1 MAGRQTRGRQR
12 IPMRLIQSQDD
23 LYATFSKRR
32 VGLYKKASELSTLCG
47 VDIGIIIF
55 SPTDNPYSFFHPSM
69 ESVIERYRNPNQPQS
84 DFARIV
90 EAHTRTRIEQLN
102 KRLDEVQDMKE
113 QIKER
118 EKYLDEVI
126 KTQPKGWWEQ
136 PIESLNAQQV
146 KEWKAWFG
154 DLHARVTS
162 RIEELRNGGSGSL
175 ENAPVLSD
183 PPSASTAIIPSMF
196 AQNYIPSAD
205 TSYTPSGGIAEA
217 DQLPGQYYYAS
228 PQGQDPFVAG
238 LSQFYAPPQGHDP
251 SAPSTYQYYNLQGAP
266 DPSGAGSSQYSGS
279 TPVQDPSSAG
289 PSQYY
294 GPPSG
299 QNPSGTGPSQYHGPP
314 PSQNPSGARPNQYFG
329 PPLAQNPSGAGSGQY
344 HAPPPT
350 QDSSGAGPSQFYGLP
365 QAQDLLGIGPSHFYV
380 PPLSQ
385 SPSGIRLNR
394 FYTPPRGQNQSGVGP
409 RQFYRAPPRLDP
421 SGAGPSQFYRPPL
434 GLDPSGV
441 VPRRFYNPQQGRD
454 SSAAG
459 GTGEASTSDQ
469 GP

>member
-55 SPTDNPYSFFHPSM
+55 FSTDNPYSFFHPSM
-69 ESVIERYRNPNQPQS
+69 ESVIERHRNPNQPQS

-136 PIESLNAQQV
+136 PIDSLNAQQV

-162 RIEELRNGGSGSL
+162 RIEELRNGGSSSL
-175 ENAPVLSD
+175 ENAPIFPD

-196 AQNYIPSAD
+196 AQNYVPSAD
-205 TSYTPSGGIAEA
+205 TSYVPSGGIAEA
-217 DQLPGQYYYAS
+217 NQLPGQYYYAFS
-228 PQGQDPFVAG
+228 QGQDPFVAG

-251 SAPSTYQYYNLQGAP
+251 SGSGACQYYNLQGAS
-266 DPSGAGSSQYSGS
+266 DPSGAGPSQYSGP
-279 TPVQDPSSAG
+279 TPVQDPSNAG
-289 PSQYY
+289 LSQYY

-299 QNPSGTGPSQYHGPP
+299 TGS
-314 PSQNPSGARPNQYFG
+314 SQNPSGATPNQYFG
-329 PPLAQNPSGAGSGQY
+329 PPLAQDPSGAGSSRY
-344 HAPPPT
+344 HAPPLT
-350 QDSSGAGPSQFYGLP
+350 QDPSGAGPSQFYGLP

-380 PPLSQ
+380 PPLSL
-385 SPSGIRLNR
+385 STSGIGLNQ
-394 FYTPPRGQNQSGVGP
+394 FYTPPLDQNQFGVGP
-409 RQFYRAPPRLDP
+409 SQFFWAPPHLDQ
-421 SGAGPSQFYRPPL
+421 SEAGPSQFYRPPL
-434 GLDPSGV
+434 GHDPPGV
-441 VPRRFYNPQQGRD
+441 APRRFYNPQQGRD
-454 SSAAG
+454 SSIAG

-469 GP
+469 GA

>member
-69 ESVIERYRNPNQPQS
+69 ESVIERHRNPNQPQS

-102 KRLDEVQDMKE
+102 KRLDEVQNMKE

-154 DLHARVTS
+154 DFHARVTT

-175 ENAPVLSD
+175 ENAPIFPD
-183 PPSASTAIIPSMF
+183 PPSASTAIIPSMY
-196 AQNYIPSAD
+196 AQNYV
-205 TSYTPSGGIAEA
+205 PSGGIAEA
-217 DQLPGQYYYAS
+217 NQLPGQYYYAS

-238 LSQFYAPPQGHDP
+238 LSQFYAPPRGHDP
-251 SAPSTYQYYNLQGAP
+251 SGSGACQYYNQQGAS
-266 DPSGAGSSQYSGS
+266 DPSGAGPSQFSGP
-279 TPVQDPSSAG
+279 TLVQDPSNAG
-289 PSQYY
+289 LCQYY

-299 QNPSGTGPSQYHGPP
+299 QNPSGTGS
-314 PSQNPSGARPNQYFG
+314 SQNPSGARPNQYFG
-329 PPLAQNPSGAGSGQY
+329 PPLAQDPSSAGCSQY

-350 QDSSGAGPSQFYGLP
+350 QDPPGAGPSQFYGVP

-380 PPLSQ
+380 PQLSQ
-385 SPSGIRLNR
+385 SPYGIGLNQ
-394 FYTPPRGQNQSGVGP
+394 FYTPPLGQNQSSVGP
-409 RQFYRAPPRLDP
+409 SQFFQAPPRLDP
-421 SGAGPSQFYRPPL
+421 SGAGPSQFYRPSL
-434 GLDPSGV
+434 GYDPGAA
-441 VPRRFYNPQQGRD
+441 PRTIYNPQQGRD
-454 SSAAG
+454 SSVAG
-459 GTGEASTSDQ
+459 ETGEATTSDQ
-469 GP
+469 GA